1 MTKAVLFDFDG
12 VIAQTLPHHT
22 RSWRHVLSPLG
33 VEVEERDVA
42 VNEGQPA
49 IEIARALLRKNGVSL
64 PEDEVQRL
72 MAAKR
77 AHYRRTTAA
86 KPYPGVEK
94 VLDDLRSSGFKLGL
108 VTGSVWDNLVAAVGE
123 DLLRKFD
130 VVITSEHVS
139 RGKPSPDPYLEAARR
154 LGLEP
159 SACVVVE
166 NAPLG
171 IRSAKAAG
179 MRCIAVTST
188 LPAEILSE
196 ADCLIGKISELTP
209 DHPCLTG

>member
-1 MTKAVLFDFDG
+1 MTEAVLFDFDG

-22 RSWRHVLSPLG
+22 RSWRHVLGPLG
-33 VEVEERDVA
+33 AKVEERDVA

-49 IEIARALLRKNGVSL
+49 IEIAKALLKKNGLNL
-64 PEDEVQRL
+64 PEEEVQRL

-77 AHYRRTTAA
+77 AHYRKTTAA
-86 KPYPGVEK
+86 KPYPGVEQ
-94 VLDDLRSSGFKLGL
+94 VLDVLKQQGLKLGL

-123 DLLRKFD
+123 ELLGKFD
-130 VVITSEHVS
+130 VVITSEHVKK
-139 RGKPSPDPYLEAARR
+139 GKPSPDPYLEAARR
-154 LGLEP
+154 LGVEP
-159 SACVVVE
+159 RACVVVE

-188 LPAEILSE
+188 LPPEVLSE
-196 ADCLIGKISELTP
+196 ADCLIEKIAELTP
-209 DHPCLTG
+209 EHPCLTT